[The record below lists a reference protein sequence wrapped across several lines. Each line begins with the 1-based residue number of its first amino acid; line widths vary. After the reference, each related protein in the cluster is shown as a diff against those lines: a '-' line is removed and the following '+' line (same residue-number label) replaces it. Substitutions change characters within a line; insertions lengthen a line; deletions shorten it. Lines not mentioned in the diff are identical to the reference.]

1 MLWLI
6 YEDYFKQNVR
16 TTSFV
21 RYLKWHIWGIFI
33 LFTIGTLIFLI
44 TFFKSNN
51 GFFLLGVYICA
62 GISGVYLGN
71 ELKKTILTNVGDTTD
86 VFDNDMI
93 SIRNILLQRNINKIE
108 QIDLLINQINEE
120 IPDLKLSEKFLKSIY
135 TISTALLIPILSL
148 LIKWFLD
155 FKDEGIFIVGAV
167 VTLCLMFLGL
177 YFLIKPSAEQILD
190 SSYRKMWILKRKL
203 EDVKLLDFLQ

>member
-21 RYLKWHIWGIFI
+21 RYIKWYVWFIFFI
-33 LFTIGTLIFLI
+33 FTIGSLFFLI
-44 TFFKSNN
+44 TFFNSGN
-51 GFFLLGVYICA
+51 GFFLIGVYICA
-62 GISGVYLGN
+62 GISGIYFGN
-71 ELKKTILTNVGDTTD
+71 ELKKAVLKNIGDATD

-93 SIRNILLQRNINKIE
+93 SMRNILKQRNINKME
-108 QIDLLINQINEE
+108 QIDLLISQINEE
-120 IPDLKLSEKFLKSIY
+120 MPDFKLSEKFLKSIY

-155 FKDEGIFIVGAV
+155 SKDEGIYIVGVV
-167 VTLCLMFLGL
+167 VTLCLMLLGL
-177 YFLIKPSAEQILD
+177 YFIIKPVAEQILD
-190 SSYRKMWILKRKL
+190 SSYRKMSILKRKL